1 MSATSMNM
9 HIDKTRRYIL
19 LFGIYYLIVRVYLK
33 HFVGKDLFDLSVFA
47 NQCLAR
53 IYAIRKDELS
63 V

>member
-19 LFGIYYLIVRVYLK
+19 LFGIYYLVVRVYLK

-47 NQCLAR
+47 NYGHENEA
-53 IYAIRKDELS
+53 YNNMKN